1 MIKTMIALKDALTP
15 KNLAWTKAPTRVTVN
30 AVTQIT
36 RGNPGF
42 STVIEAWW
50 PYRNSIGDIAGRD
63 DVVFNIVLDEMVY
76 QPHGKKAGDPL
87 PAVLRSPAGRIRAE
101 MELPRPNGR
110 GSSAWCRN
118 VLRRG

>member
-1 MIKTMIALKDALTP
+1 MIALKDALTP

-63 DVVFNIVLDEMVY
+63 DVVFNIVLDD
-76 QPHGKKAGDPL
+76 GAKRSFI
-87 PAVLRSPAGRIRAE
+87 LRQAIR
-101 MELPRPNGR
+101 
-110 GSSAWCRN
+110 SS
-118 VLRRG
+118 LKE